1 MLLLQFAVDGAE
13 WVTVWRK
20 LVLRGTTVHPIDCVN
35 ISVEESLMTRVATQD
50 ENTSSVMCISNS
62 IIDFAS
68 SDGETIGGETD
79 DVEAWSVRSETN
91 STVIGA
97 AASLEATRAV
107 GATSASSVGHSPRR
121 HQIWFTSTT
130 AAGKGGRNPQEDLKV
145 R

>member
-1 MLLLQFAVDGAE
+1 
-13 WVTVWRK
+13 
-20 LVLRGTTVHPIDCVN
+20 
-35 ISVEESLMTRVATQD
+35 MTRVATQD